1 VKSLVVRVMN
11 CNGDTLYQDMYTVT
25 QDSDGLSVGDMRNTN
40 TLMESYEGTEAQHQM
55 LQYLTEHECD
65 TTIGDLVHKQ
75 ALFCC
80 SSLYGA
86 CENAFQCIKAGNFG
100 SLGSLC
106 PMSYHDFLCVGKMR
120 IGCCK

>member
-86 CENAFQCIKAGNFG
+86 CENAFQCIKAGELWFTWKPLPHVI
-100 SLGSLC
+100 S
-106 PMSYHDFLCVGKMR
+106 
-120 IGCCK
+120 